1 MTQFFY
7 DHTNQLEEPH
17 RSLKFGVVI
26 LDFFGDI
33 RPHPRSNCYCPT
45 GEMAARIIIS
55 NPGVSAWWGNFRR
68 RIPAPIPGSHGKLM
82 TNTQYYMLGK
92 NNHIL
97 YVHDADKK
105 NQTVLGSTRHRGDL
119 SHSVFTIVD
128 AGNEA
133 YHIEGK
139 NGHLLYVHDADKKD
153 WTEIRSTTSPGDF
166 SHHKFTIEKNHGSDT
181 YRIFGKHR
189 HNLYVHDADRK
200 DWTVAGSTRHPG
212 DLSHSDISF
221 ERVKQKTVVAGTN
234 GILTD
239 TEYYFEGKHGHL
251 LYVDDMD
258 NKDQTK
264 VMSRK
269 DPANIS
275 HHIFKFID
283 IGHG

>member
-1 MTQFFY
+1 
-7 DHTNQLEEPH
+7 
-17 RSLKFGVVI
+17 
-26 LDFFGDI
+26 
-33 RPHPRSNCYCPT
+33 
-45 GEMAARIIIS
+45 
-55 NPGVSAWWGNFRR
+55 
-68 RIPAPIPGSHGKLM
+68 
-82 TNTQYYMLGK
+82 MLGK

-105 NQTVLGSTRHRGDL
+105 NWTVLGSTRHRGDL
-119 SHSVFTIVD
+119 SHAVFTIVD
-128 AGNEA
+128 AGNGT

-139 NGHLLYVHDADKKD
+139 NGHLLYVHDADRKD
-153 WTEIRSTTSPGDF
+153 WTEIRSTTSPGDL
-166 SHHKFTIEKNHGSDT
+166 SHLKFTIEKNHGSDT

-200 DWTVAGSTRHPG
+200 DWTVAGSTRHPC

-269 DPANIS
+269 DPGNIS
-275 HHIFKFID
+275 HHVFKFID